1 MGSSKSA
8 EKAKRRVLR
17 KANESLVRPAASCS
31 VAPVRE
37 STDTS
42 AGLAATSG
50 LAHEALVREECSR
63 RRKLMASG
71 FDDSETE
78 ELLEDNPDEQSAA
91 ACALEGVDEL
101 GNVDILSVA
110 SGEKVHLTGGLP
122 REVGAVVRRP
132 VFPSMLDEVEG
143 AEELLEE
150 VEDSR
155 AELGVALDAAFG
167 AMSEGDTVRGE
178 EQIPC
183 RKSESPPQ
191 PQNAGGSHS
200 GSSSSE
206 SETSTSSESG
216 YSSAGAKSSESEP
229 QSDDAK
235 FVAIDEFVKLAKK
248 CDHRELLEYL
258 QNSDDASVVELLDRN
273 ASMAALASGVLCERL
288 PRAASGSAAEEASRL
303 RRENASLLEEQA
315 SLKAISADFED
326 QLAKRDDALA
336 ALKELIQSHE
346 EEIAGLRARLKT
358 AEEDRETALER
369 AKSAEDSSE
378 NLKAV
383 SQKLAKDFAK
393 GAGDIHACLTEILDR
408 FGGEP
413 NPLPAV
419 PGLLLPADFFKWLRG
434 ELGDLPDV
442 LDNVGYFSAKTGC
455 FALLDLLEKKGC
467 QHFPDFGRGSYSEA
481 NFGMV
486 DTDNDSK
493 SVRVVLSRFMRC
505 YWRVHGVPACR
516 RIAERKFEEMRLK
529 LQGSSDA
536 DGSKD
541 APAPKRPPPAPIE
554 EPLAKAARVE
564 GSGSADNSSAKAP
577 LVLKTQGKEAD
588 VTVSEGIDDKE

>member
-1 MGSSKSA
+1 RSSHLVKFDGETSVPQYGCFGFKTRVFGKKSGYKSVELMSGRRGKWPRDWQEHWFYAEVPGEADDEGNVSYPLASHPVVMRVVYAPPFEASGLFERCCDAFCTAAKLSSGRDIAEEFIAACIWPIRDGWEVSRFVNNKLKNVRVSFKSPIFGVKKPAGLTDKQYVGYVEQTASVICGPFTGLERQACADVLLLTKRMNRVFEEMKVKYGPHEIQVVKKGRKKKDELIVGATFVEKKGWEAVEKAARSARKGRAPIRRKEATGAKGKTVKNSGKGVTFGDGGQATAPKPVEKTIASEKRNSGGEEILELHAENERAECSVRKVMGSSKSA

-110 SGEKVHLTGGLP
+110 SGEKVHLT
-122 REVGAVVRRP
+122 
-132 VFPSMLDEVEG
+132 
-143 AEELLEE
+143 
-150 VEDSR
+150 
-155 AELGVALDAAFG
+155 
-167 AMSEGDTVRGE
+167 
-178 EQIPC
+178 
-183 RKSESPPQ
+183 
-191 PQNAGGSHS
+191 
-200 GSSSSE
+200 
-206 SETSTSSESG
+206 
-216 YSSAGAKSSESEP
+216 
-229 QSDDAK
+229 
-235 FVAIDEFVKLAKK
+235 
-248 CDHRELLEYL
+248 
-258 QNSDDASVVELLDRN
+258 
-273 ASMAALASGVLCERL
+273 
-288 PRAASGSAAEEASRL
+288 
-303 RRENASLLEEQA
+303 
-315 SLKAISADFED
+315 
-326 QLAKRDDALA
+326 
-336 ALKELIQSHE
+336 
-346 EEIAGLRARLKT
+346 
-358 AEEDRETALER
+358 
-369 AKSAEDSSE
+369 
-378 NLKAV
+378 
-383 SQKLAKDFAK
+383 
-393 GAGDIHACLTEILDR
+393 
-408 FGGEP
+408 
-413 NPLPAV
+413 
-419 PGLLLPADFFKWLRG
+419 
-434 ELGDLPDV
+434 
-442 LDNVGYFSAKTGC
+442 AKTGC